1 MNLKMISV
9 SSFVA
14 LSLAGSAL
22 AAADNNMQGFQ
33 AARQL
38 TSEAMGAKAEGL
50 SGKVVEVIDVAN
62 YTYVQFASGPDKL
75 WLATAKTPVK
85 KGDVVSF
92 ADGQSMHKFHSK
104 TLNRTFDEIYFVNSI
119 EVKR

>member
-1 MNLKMISV
+1 MKLTLALLALVLSSPGFAV
-9 SSFVA
+9 S
-14 LSLAGSAL
+14 AG
-22 AAADNNMQGFQ
+22 DNTQGFQ
-33 AARQL
+33 AARQY
-38 TSEAMGAKAEGL
+38 TSEALGEKNEGF
-50 SGKVVEVIDVAN
+50 SGKVTEVIDVQN
-62 YTYVQFASGPDKL
+62 YTYVQFASGKDKL
-75 WLATAKTPVK
+75 WLATQKTPVK

>member
-1 MNLKMISV
+1 MHLKSI
-9 SSFVA
+9 
-14 LSLAGSAL
+14 LGSAGL
-22 AAADNNMQGFQ
+22 VLTFSGSAMAAADNAQGFH

-38 TSEAMGAKAEGL
+38 TSEAMGEKTGGL

-62 YTYVQFASGPDKL
+62 YTYVQFAQGQDKV
-75 WLATAKTPVK
+75 WLATAKTAVK

-92 ADGQSMHKFHSK
+92 ADGQAMHNFHSN
-104 TLNRTFDEIYFVNSI
+104 TLKRTFDEIYFVNAI

>member
-1 MNLKMISV
+1 MNVKLISV
-9 SSFVA
+9 SSVMA
-14 LSLAGSAL
+14 LSLTGSAL
-22 AAADNNMQGFQ
+22 AAGDNNMQGFQ

-38 TSEAMGAKAEGL
+38 TSEAMSGKAEGL

-62 YTYVQFASGPDKL
+62 YTYVQFANGQDKT
-75 WLATAKTPVK
+75 WLATSKTPVK